1 MTGTNETLKLR
12 PFNVTG
18 AKKKPRGQ
26 LKRRQRRAVAR
37 SAGSKKPTVRRKGPK
52 FSQQH
57 VPDIPATRT
66 SDLEIGSPR
75 VDILSRVGERLTPP
89 PKHPN
94 RPQGSKRKHSEVIDG
109 AIEEPEGKKK
119 KKRQR
124 QEEAQHAMTDM
135 SLVVSDMDRIVQPVE
150 DLADLT
156 DVSVLPVEPVPAEN
170 VSLGEDGAG
179 YDPHQIPDIL
189 SDDGF
194 SPPSIDIEAI
204 LDLHLP

>member
-1 MTGTNETLKLR
+1 MTGTNETLNLR

-18 AKKKPRGQ
+18 AKKKRRGQ

-37 SAGSKKPTVRRKGPK
+37 SAGSKKPSVRRKRPK

-75 VDILSRVGERLTPP
+75 VDVLSRVGEGLTPP

-119 KKRQR
+119 RQR
-124 QEEAQHAMTDM
+124 QEEAQQAMTDM

-170 VSLGEDGAG
+170 VNSLGDGAG